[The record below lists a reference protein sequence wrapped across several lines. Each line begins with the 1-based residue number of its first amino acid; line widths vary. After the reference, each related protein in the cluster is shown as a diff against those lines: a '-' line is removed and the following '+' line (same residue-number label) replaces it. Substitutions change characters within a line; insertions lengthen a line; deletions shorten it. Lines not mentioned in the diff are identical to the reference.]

1 MYSGNQRF
9 NILTGKL
16 IKMFLKIKF
25 SKVKFLMIT
34 AGLLLILPVLLTGII
49 YFTVPSGIS
58 ADTATDTATDTALDN
73 TYGPTGSLKL
83 NPESGTLDNA
93 LSIEGNGFKPE
104 EKVDIYFYKSE
115 SEKILVKSVTSDGSG
130 EISLTFL
137 NPVNLGAG
145 TYKIV
150 AEGSDKVLWADYY
163 ITSERRFS
171 VLTFV
176 FSIASAFVAG
186 AGIMFLVM
194 RWTYRK
200 YLPKTGTKL

>member
-1 MYSGNQRF
+1 
-9 NILTGKL
+9 
-16 IKMFLKIKF
+16 MFLKLKF
-25 SKVKFLMIT
+25 SKIRFLLIT
-34 AGLLLILPVLLTGII
+34 ASLLLIFTATLSGLVYYTAPTGII
-49 YFTVPSGIS
+49 
-58 ADTATDTATDTALDN
+58 ADTATDTALDN

-83 NPESGTLDNA
+83 SPESGTLDNA
-93 LSIEGNGFKPE
+93 LSIEGDGFKPE

-115 SEKILVKSVTSDGSG
+115 SEKILVKSVTSDGRG

-137 NPVNLGAG
+137 NPVNLGTG

-171 VLTFV
+171 VLTFA

-186 AGIMFLVM
+186 AGIMFLIM

-200 YLPKTGTKL
+200 YLPKTGIKP

>member
-1 MYSGNQRF
+1 LEYIRLKF
-9 NILTGKL
+9 ILTAKS
-16 IKMFLKIKF
+16 IKMFLKIRL
-25 SKVKFLMIT
+25 SKLRFLLVA
-34 AGLLLILPVLLTGII
+34 AGLLLTFTVLLPGLMCLIA
-49 YFTVPSGIS
+49 PSGIF
-58 ADTATDTATDTALDN
+58 ADTATDTSQATALDN

-83 NPESGTLDNA
+83 SPESGTLDNA
-93 LSIEGNGFKPE
+93 LSIEGDGFKPE

-115 SEKILVKSVTSDGSG
+115 SEKILVKSVTSDGRG

-137 NPVNLGAG
+137 NPVNLGTG

-171 VLTFV
+171 VLTFA

-186 AGIMFLVM
+186 AGIMFLTM
-194 RWTYRK
+194 RWIYRK
-200 YLPKTGTKL
+200 YLPKS

>member
-1 MYSGNQRF
+1 
-9 NILTGKL
+9 
-16 IKMFLKIKF
+16 MFSKIKF
-25 SKVKFLMIT
+25 SKIKFLMVT
-34 AGLLLILPVLLTGII
+34 AGLLLICPILFTGII
-49 YFTVPSGIS
+49 YFTAPSGIS
-58 ADTATDTATDTALDN
+58 ADTATDTALDN

-83 NPESGTLDNA
+83 SPESGTLDNA

>member
-1 MYSGNQRF
+1 
-9 NILTGKL
+9 
-16 IKMFLKIKF
+16 MFLKLKI
-25 SKVKFLMIT
+25 SRLRFLLIA
-34 AGLLLILPVLLTGII
+34 AGLLLILTAILSVLI
-49 YFTVPSGIS
+49 YFISPSGII
-58 ADTATDTATDTALDN
+58 ADTATDTALDN

-83 NPESGTLDNA
+83 SPESGTLDNA

-115 SEKILVKSVTSDGSG
+115 SEKILVKSITSDSRG

-137 NPVNLGAG
+137 NPVNLGTG

-171 VLTFV
+171 VLTFT
-176 FSIASAFVAG
+176 FSIAAAFFAG
-186 AGIMFLVM
+186 AGIMFLIM
-194 RWTYRK
+194 RWIYRK
-200 YLPKTGTKL
+200 YMPKS